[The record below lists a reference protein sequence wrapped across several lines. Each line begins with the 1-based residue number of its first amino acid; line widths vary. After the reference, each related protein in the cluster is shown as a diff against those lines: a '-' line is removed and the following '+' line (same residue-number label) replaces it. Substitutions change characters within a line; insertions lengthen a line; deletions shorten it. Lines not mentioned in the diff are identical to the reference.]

1 MKYNESGK
9 LEVSELK
16 DLGESISISYKKVD
30 SSKIKPENVIGS
42 YDEENETRTGIQ
54 AIQDV
59 YEELNIIPEIL
70 AAPGYSHIK
79 EIEQAL
85 VKATA
90 RISDRWEAI
99 CYTDINSDEADSR
112 EKALKWK
119 ETNKYNSNCEKT
131 CWPKFK
137 TGNKELWGS
146 IVAIVRKLQTDIEND
161 GIPYES
167 SSKMNLMKKE
177 LQQLFIVV
185 ENTFYGGHIWRT
197 MIMVRLLLLM
207 KSLMLT

>member
-1 MKYNESGK
+1 MFAHFSNKIKPIGPIVVIVLDTITNADNTTSTLDIINGVGTITDNVVVDSLVVTDKILGTDYELKYNESGK

-112 EKALKWK
+112 EKHLSGKKLINIILTVKKHVGQNLK
-119 ETNKYNSNCEKT
+119 
-131 CWPKFK
+131 
-137 TGNKELWGS
+137 LV
-146 IVAIVRKLQTDIEND
+146 I
-161 GIPYES
+161 
-167 SSKMNLMKKE
+167 
-177 LQQLFIVV
+177 
-185 ENTFYGGHIWRT
+185 
-197 MIMVRLLLLM
+197 
-207 KSLMLT
+207 KSCGDL